1 MKSYPPNQPEEGII
15 NAIAKSIRRRRCALL
30 IGLGLAL
37 TADVEKE
44 LPSSH
49 LQELLRRMVQW
60 CIENTAFEKEGIAN
74 DVMKMLEA
82 GDLDKVE
89 LKLQEHLSTEK
100 RRQCISEILLQN
112 QAEVHYIY
120 HLLAKID
127 FRAYLTTGFDEFL
140 EIEYKDINKSL
151 PLSKYYKNSIDE
163 ALEAYQMEEPFIL
176 KLHGDVAE
184 SSPDILTLSNRFAK
198 SRLPEA
204 IDYPKQI
211 RELLTDLHT
220 VFVGFE
226 TSDLDLE
233 GLKSVVN
240 KTDELHRWLLI
251 PQSHFREQVAEQLWQ
266 NDKIIT
272 LHYENRTQLTLFL
285 RKLEEVS
292 TTLQLLEVY
301 LSYVPEDTKFRN
313 QLYKHLSIM
322 EYPGLKITWSD
333 GKIRPGQERKGGIEE
348 RLKSA
353 QVILLFV
360 SVDYLASI
368 HKSTIKTE
376 MIRAVQRD
384 RREEA
389 RIIPIIVRSC
399 EWKPAP
405 FGRLAALPSDEIPLD
420 LAPNLDLA
428 LLEAAREIKTAIE
441 EWVEKH

>member
-15 NAIAKSIRRRRCALL
+15 NAIAKSIRRWRCALL

-44 LPSSH
+44 LPTSH
-49 LQELLRRMVQW
+49 LQELLRRMIQW

-272 LHYENRTQLTLFL
+272 LHYENRAQLTLFR
-285 RKLEEVS
+285 RK
-292 TTLQLLEVY
+292 
-301 LSYVPEDTKFRN
+301 R
-313 QLYKHLSIM
+313 
-322 EYPGLKITWSD
+322 D
-333 GKIRPGQERKGGIEE
+333 G
-348 RLKSA
+348 SA
-353 QVILLFV
+353 
-360 SVDYLASI
+360 S
-368 HKSTIKTE
+368 
-376 MIRAVQRD
+376 QR
-384 RREEA
+384 R
-389 RIIPIIVRSC
+389 
-399 EWKPAP
+399 
-405 FGRLAALPSDEIPLD
+405 G
-420 LAPNLDLA
+420 
-428 LLEAAREIKTAIE
+428 
-441 EWVEKH
+441 